1 MLNANRRGVV
11 KASHRPRRRRS
22 HFHQWHRQ
30 FQGAL
35 QALRR
40 TLRLVRKVLQELM
53 MILLIVYTLS
63 RLIARIFD

>member
-1 MLNANRRGVV
+1 MLNANRGGVV
-11 KASHRPRRRRS
+11 KASHRPRRWS
-22 HFHQWHRQ
+22 QFHQWHRR

-35 QALRR
+35 QALHR
-40 TLRLVRKVLQELM
+40 TLRLARKVLQELM